1 MVELRRSKL
10 ELYISTLEAL
20 AYHGPMKITRITY
33 KTGMNCSPLKLIL
46 KDLIR
51 NNLVEEKTLKKNTTV
66 YVATPKAR
74 KTLSY
79 FKELGEMLP
88 TVE

>member
-1 MVELRRSKL
+1 
-10 ELYISTLEAL
+10 
-20 AYHGPMKITRITY
+20 
-33 KTGMNCSPLKLIL
+33 MNCSPLKLIL

-51 NNLVEEKTLKKNTTV
+51 NNPVEEKTLKKNTTV

-79 FKELGEMLP
+79 FKELREMVP
-88 TVE
+88 IVE

>member
-1 MVELRRSKL
+1 
-10 ELYISTLEAL
+10 
-20 AYHGPMKITRITY
+20 
-33 KTGMNCSPLKLIL
+33 MNCSPLKLFL

-66 YVATPKAR
+66 YLATPKAR

-79 FKELGEMLP
+79 FKELREMVH
-88 TVE
+88 TAE